1 MTSSTACRSSS
12 PLLRVVHGLVLLG
25 WLLSSNGL
33 APAFTLVAAV
43 LDQGHRVSVESWSKG
58 EVHVV
63 LSHPSGEAKG
73 GVHVHGVLT
82 KLVMIFAQRTEGL
95 EADHVLAFRSMED
108 LGRPSKRDVVRVAAD
123 MPVQPVHYVLVKLLP
138 VMDRRECVVH
148 CPKVPVWW
156 SPGVELKAGK
166 TLMQC

>member
-1 MTSSTACRSSS
+1 MTPSTARRTSS

-33 APAFTLVAAV
+33 APAFTLAAAV
-43 LDQGHRVSVESWSKG
+43 LDHGHRVTVESWSKG

-63 LSHPSGEAKG
+63 LSHPRREATG

-82 KLVMIFAQRTEGL
+82 KLVMIFAQRPESSET
-95 EADHVLAFRSMED
+95 DHVLAFRSMED
-108 LGRPSKRDVVRVAAD
+108 LGRPSKRDVLRPAAG
-123 MPVQPVHYVLVKLLP
+123 MLAQPVHYVLMKLLP
-138 VMDRRECVVH
+138 EMVWRERFVRSEMA
-148 CPKVPVWW
+148 PVWW

-166 TLMQC
+166 TLLQC